1 MSFAEQV
8 TGVVP
13 IENVVPDRLQV
24 TAAAFPYSSVAV
36 GNVAVAPVELVAA
49 YVRSDVLLN
58 VGGIVPGLTVTENE
72 VWVALSPARFTA
84 LQSTVVTPIGNV
96 EPDVNPPVDAQVTAS
111 DPSAKSVAVGV
122 VHDSTAPAELV
133 AVAVMPVGVPTIT
146 GAASF
151 TVTVNVVGIALSPAA
166 SCALQVTVVIPIGNV
181 EPDAGMQDTASV
193 PSTKSVAVGEV
204 YATAVP
210 NALVAVIPV
219 MSDEAPI
226 TGAASLTVTVNVVD
240 AVFSYGSVAV
250 QVTVVVP
257 IANVEPDVGEQD
269 TGTDAPYS
277 SVAVG
282 AVYVS
287 VEPAEVAAATGSI

>member
-1 MSFAEQV
+1 M
-8 TGVVP
+8 
-13 IENVVPDRLQV
+13 QV

-84 LQSTVVTPIGNV
+84 LQPTVVTPIGNV
-96 EPDVNPPVDAQVTAS
+96 EPDINPPVDAQVTAP

-151 TVTVNVVGIALSPAA
+151 I
-166 SCALQVTVVIPIGNV
+166 
-181 EPDAGMQDTASV
+181 
-193 PSTKSVAVGEV
+193 
-204 YATAVP
+204 
-210 NALVAVIPV
+210 
-219 MSDEAPI
+219 
-226 TGAASLTVTVNVVD
+226 VTVNVVD